1 MGITLNIVTY
11 RDIFQYEAGKKSR
24 FSPEFQKLSAE
35 VLMDKQD
42 MAKLGVNDGQNVCLE
57 NDVGRVVVAA
67 RQTEDDPHPGLAF
80 MTNSPWSNQLV
91 KDDVCETGIPGF
103 KCISINACA
112 SNEELTKVSEL
123 LQRMRG

>member
-1 MGITLNIVTY
+1 MGINLNIVTY
-11 RDIFQYEAGKKSR
+11 RDIFQYEASKKSR
-24 FSPEFQKLSAE
+24 FSLEFQKLSAQII
-35 VLMDKQD
+35 MDKQD

-57 NDVGRVVVAA
+57 NDVGKVVVAV

-91 KDDVCETGIPGF
+91 KDDLCETGIPGF
-103 KCISINACA
+103 KCISTNASA
-112 SNEELTKVSEL
+112 SNEDITKVSEL

>member
-1 MGITLNIVTY
+1 VGINLNVVTY

-24 FSPEFQKLSAE
+24 FSPEFQKLSAQII
-35 VLMDKQD
+35 MDKED

-57 NDVGRVVVAA
+57 NDVGRIVVAV

-91 KDDVCETGIPGF
+91 NDDIFETGIPGF
-103 KCISINACA
+103 KRITANASA
-112 SNEELTKVSEL
+112 SKEDITKVSDL
-123 LQRMRG
+123 LQRIRG